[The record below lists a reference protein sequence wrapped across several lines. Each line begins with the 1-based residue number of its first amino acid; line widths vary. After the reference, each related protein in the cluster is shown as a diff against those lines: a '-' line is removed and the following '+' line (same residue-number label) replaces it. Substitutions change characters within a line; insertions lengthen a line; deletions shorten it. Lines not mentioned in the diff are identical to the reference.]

1 MGLREA
7 RYDLIFL
14 TVLSLVLLGC
24 GEALS
29 PPHTRMG
36 CGGGLEELE
45 LFIKTF

>member
-24 GEALS
+24 GEARSL
-29 PPHTRMG
+29 PHTRMG